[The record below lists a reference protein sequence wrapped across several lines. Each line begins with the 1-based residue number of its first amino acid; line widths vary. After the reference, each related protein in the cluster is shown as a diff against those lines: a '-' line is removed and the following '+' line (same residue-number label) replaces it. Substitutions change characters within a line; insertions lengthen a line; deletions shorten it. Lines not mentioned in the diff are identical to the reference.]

1 MAESIDLEGNVS
13 AVHMGINKQLKVEE
27 RKQSEMELRM
37 KCRLDELRR
46 VFGLKVDGEMDLR
59 VLGLGFWGGFGGWG
73 ERERSMAMTTREKRK
88 HS

>member
-1 MAESIDLEGNVS
+1 MPESIDLEGNVS

-46 VFGLKVDGEMDLR
+46 VFGLKVDGEMGLS
-59 VLGLGFWGGFGGWG
+59 VLGLGLGLGFRGGFGGWG
-73 ERERSMAMTTREKRK
+73 ERERSMAMTMRE
-88 HS
+88 